1 MKHATLNRP
10 QSGLSLIE
18 LMVAMTLGL
27 MITMTLGYILMG
39 SRSTYR
45 TQDASARIQDT
56 GRFVLDFIGRNIRA
70 VGRVEIT
77 PIAGDKRI
85 TMGNVLNPNCN
96 QLTSICGA
104 NGITTV
110 NTGGNPAT
118 RDVDN
123 LTVVYQISDMGG
135 NSIIDCNGNGAGT
148 LLSQQ
153 RFAISGTTPI
163 KYYGNVINTLRLNPT
178 NPNGFQLQC
187 LGNGATAAQP
197 FAEGVEDIQFSYG
210 IDSNNDLAVDSW
222 MATPGNWALV
232 IAVQA
237 CIMVRS
243 LENGVVSAPQTI
255 VDCSGTSFTPND
267 TRLRRTF
274 TSVFTLR
281 SRINAIP

>member
-45 TQDASARIQDT
+45 TQDASARVQDT

-77 PIAGDKRI
+77 PLTEDKRI
-85 TMGNVLNPNCN
+85 TIGSVLNPNCN

-104 NGITTV
+104 NSITTV
-110 NTGGNPAT
+110 STGGSPTT
-118 RDVDN
+118 RSVDD
-123 LTVVYQISDMGG
+123 LTVIYQISDMGG
-135 NSIIDCNGNGAGT
+135 NLIIDCNGNAAGT

-153 RFAISGTTPI
+153 KFAIPGTTPI

-178 NPNGFQLQC
+178 NPGSFQLQC

-222 MATPGNWALV
+222 TATPGDWAQV

-237 CIMVRS
+237 CILVRS

>member
-1 MKHATLNRP
+1 MKQATLNRP

-85 TMGNVLNPNCN
+85 TMDNVLNPNCN

-123 LTVVYQISDMGG
+123 LTVIYQISDMGG

-163 KYYGNVINTLRLNPT
+163 KYYGNVINTLRLNPA

-187 LGNGATAAQP
+187 LGNGAPAAQP

-243 LENGVVSAPQTI
+243 IENGVVSAPQTI